1 MTLDT
6 TRGRKEIR
14 YPRVK
19 ANYPVLV
26 LTVDG
31 PVQGETKQISTE
43 QVFVSC
49 PDPLRLHDIASMSIE
64 VAKDESLVAEAE
76 VIWSNRYGPDDDITP
91 RGMIVRFRGLSNR
104 DRKRLRGVIAKHYR
118 KKVSQ
123 EMSGLTEPTNKTD
136 PRST

>member
-6 TRGRKEIR
+6 TKGKKAVR

-19 ANYPVLV
+19 AAYPVLV
-26 LTVDG
+26 LTADG
-31 PVQGETKQISTE
+31 PVHGETKQISTE

-49 PDPLRLHDIASMSIE
+49 PDPLPLYDIASMSIE
-64 VAKDESLVAEAE
+64 VSKEESLVAEAE

-104 DRKRLRGVIAKHYR
+104 DRKRLRGVIAKHYQ
-118 KKVSQ
+118 KKIGQ
-123 EMSGLTEPTNKTD
+123 EIHKA
-136 PRST
+136 